1 MKIQYISKLKKIL
14 SVQNL
19 KVSKGEVKIL
29 KGIDMEVPSGE
40 LHAIMGPNGSGKSTF
55 CHAVMGNPDY
65 EQSGS
70 IQIGDTDVS
79 KLPQYERSSAGIF
92 QSFQYP
98 VGLPGVTLNEYVNA
112 INPELSDDEILELSR
127 KFNVEQFLSR
137 DVNVDLSG
145 GEKKRSELFQLAIKK
160 PKVALLDEIDSGLD
174 IDAIKSVSELIN
186 ENRNKET
193 SYILVTHYS
202 RILKYL
208 NVDQVHIVVQGN
220 VIKSGGEELIEE
232 VDSNGYTQY
241 QE

>member
-1 MKIQYISKLKKIL
+1 MLK
-14 SVQNL
+14 VQNL
-19 KVSKGEVKIL
+19 KVSIGEIQIL
-29 KGIDMEVPSGE
+29 KGIDMKVPSGE

-55 CHAVMGNPDY
+55 CHALMGNPDY
-65 EQSGS
+65 EQSGT
-70 IQIGDTDVS
+70 IAIGDNDVS
-79 KLPQYERSSAGIF
+79 KLSQFERSSAGIF
-92 QSFQYP
+92 QSYQYP
-98 VGLPGVTLNEYVNA
+98 VGLPGVTLKEYVNE
-112 INPELSDDEILELSR
+112 INPELSDEDISELAK

-174 IDAIKSVSELIN
+174 IDAIKSVSALIN

-208 NVDQVHIVVQGN
+208 DVDQVHIVVKGN
-220 VIKSGGEELIEE
+220 IIKSGSEDLIEE

>member
-1 MKIQYISKLKKIL
+1 MLK
-14 SVQNL
+14 VQNL
-19 KVSKGEVKIL
+19 EVSVGEVQIL
-29 KGIDMEVPSGE
+29 KGVDMEVPSGE

-55 CHAVMGNPDY
+55 CHAVMGNPDDD
-65 EQSGS
+65 QSGN
-70 IQIGDTDVS
+70 ITIGETDVS
-79 KLPQYERSSAGIF
+79 ELTQFERSTAGVF

-98 VGLPGVTLNEYVNA
+98 VGLPGVTLKEYTNE
-112 INPELSDDEILELSR
+112 INPDLSDDEINILSK
-127 KFNVEQFLSR
+127 KFNVQEFLTR

-174 IDAIKSVSELIN
+174 IDAIKSVSSLIN
-186 ENRNKET
+186 ENRDDQT
-193 SYILVTHYS
+193 SYVLVTHYS

-208 NVDQVHIVVQGN
+208 DVDKVHIVVQGN
-220 VIKSGGEELIEE
+220 VIKSGGQELIEE